1 MKLEKQSFT
10 QNSLRYVD
18 KLHGLFNQEIFTQI
32 EKLAKD
38 LLSRWEEGKKCLYL
52 VEMVGVL
59 LTLFI

>member
-10 QNSLRYVD
+10 QNSLKYVD

-38 LLSRWEEGKKCLYL
+38 LLSRWEEGKNVY
-52 VEMVGVL
+52 
-59 LTLFI
+59 I